1 MIVKEKF
8 QLLKGVPNILNL
20 SSSVI
25 KAHEIELGPRKVF
38 LTLQMN
44 ERKISHDTKSFV
56 YSFISNIDKRNTLK
70 LVHMPNYTLPISY
83 NKKSKNMIINLHPFD
98 TDDISGVD
106 PKNVYASLVYAI
118 CFSSLASGKV
128 KVPETYASVIVN
140 YLLAVMVRM
149 FGKDYGLVGIYATE
163 IPKLKFLLTCYVYGA
178 FFGISNETKMFRK
191 AAVISQYDYRQDVNE
206 LKKYDFRDIE
216 DFIKALSDLRVMPG
230 ITRYTFTAKFLRLLG
245 LNFLPALEDLS
256 RFISSLLVATV
267 SGSTIIPRFIYTYN
281 IKEFSRV
288 VEITKRI
295 FR

>member
-1 MIVKEKF
+1 
-8 QLLKGVPNILNL
+8 
-20 SSSVI
+20 
-25 KAHEIELGPRKVF
+25 
-38 LTLQMN
+38 
-44 ERKISHDTKSFV
+44 
-56 YSFISNIDKRNTLK
+56 
-70 LVHMPNYTLPISY
+70 
-83 NKKSKNMIINLHPFD
+83 
-98 TDDISGVD
+98 
-106 PKNVYASLVYAI
+106 
-118 CFSSLASGKV
+118 
-128 KVPETYASVIVN
+128 
-140 YLLAVMVRM
+140 M